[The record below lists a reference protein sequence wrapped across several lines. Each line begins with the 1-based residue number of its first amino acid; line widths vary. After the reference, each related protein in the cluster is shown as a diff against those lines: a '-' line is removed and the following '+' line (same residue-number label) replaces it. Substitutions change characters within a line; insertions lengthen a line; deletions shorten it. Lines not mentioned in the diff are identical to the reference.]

1 MSPPSVLDQIRKL
14 VEIQKLDAQIYDIR
28 KELKEKPA
36 LLEQLKQEFEAQK
49 ANLNTLE
56 EKSKAVQVS
65 RKSLEGDLM
74 AKEEAIAKANMQL
87 SQIKTNKEYTAKLS
101 EIENIKADKSMIE
114 EKILISYDDVDKIKA
129 DIEKEKGILDQK
141 SKKYQ
146 SSKQEIEGH
155 IKELEDRLKVLQSQR
170 KQITPDIEKEL
181 LNRYEKILVNK
192 EGLAIVPVEGT
203 SCGGCFMN
211 VPAQIINEMKM
222 HDKLIYCEMCSRILY
237 LKEDFPD

>member
-1 MSPPSVLDQIRKL
+1 VSPPSVLDQIRKL